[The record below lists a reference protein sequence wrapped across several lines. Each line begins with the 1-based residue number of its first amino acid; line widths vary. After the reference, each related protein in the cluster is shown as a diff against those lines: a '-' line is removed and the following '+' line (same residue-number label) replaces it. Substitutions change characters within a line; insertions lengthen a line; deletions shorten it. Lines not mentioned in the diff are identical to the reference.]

1 MSKAKKIIIRVLLII
16 FVIISILSIIFTVIT
31 IANRTPAEDVCEV
44 ENFDEDIYD
53 ELYNLLFSG
62 ENAYSVGVNS
72 ENGRDVLRINSPVD
86 SNYGYNSL
94 LFLGDDG
101 VVSAEHYGGSHI
113 DLTAQKSGH
122 CGVVIERYWAIDLI
136 DVCIYDITVDE
147 NLKISY
153 NDRSVDK
160 FTFYN
165 HDSVSY
171 GEITVQANDNSV
183 VLSDNTAQKLRDEIN
198 SIYGGESYCRP
209 APDLSECV
217 KIVCVKKEGYIDGTD
232 TVCEFYVSKDRLYYC
247 NIIAGDE
254 KWLEFTPDEFCSLD
268 RINELLDLKD

>member
-16 FVIISILSIIFTVIT
+16 FVVISIFSIIFTVIT
-31 IANRTPAEDVCEV
+31 IADRTPAKDAYDVENSDEDVHDV
-44 ENFDEDIYD
+44 YALDV
-53 ELYNLLFSG
+53 FSG
-62 ENAYSVGVNS
+62 ENAYSVGINS
-72 ENGRDVLRINSPVD
+72 GNGRDVLRINSPVE
-86 SNYGYNSL
+86 SNYGYNSV

-122 CGVVIERYWAIDLI
+122 CGVVIERYWAIDLR

-160 FTFYN
+160 FPFYN
-165 HDSVSY
+165 HDSVLE

-209 APDLSECV
+209 DPDLSECV
-217 KIVCVKKEGYIDGTD
+217 KIVCVKKEDYSGGTD
-232 TVCEFYVSKDRLYYC
+232 MVCEFYVSKDRLYYC

-268 RINELLDLKD
+268 GINELLDLKD

>member
-1 MSKAKKIIIRVLLII
+1 MSKAKKIIISVLLII

-53 ELYNLLFSG
+53 ALYNVFSG
-62 ENAYSVGVNS
+62 KNAYSVGVNS
-72 ENGRDVLRINSPVD
+72 ENDRDVLRINSPVE
-86 SNYGYNSL
+86 SNYGYNSVL
-94 LFLGDDG
+94 YLGDDG
-101 VVSAEHYGGSHI
+101 VVSVEHYGGSHI

-122 CGVVIERYWAIDLI
+122 CGVVIERYWVDLR

-153 NDRSVDK
+153 SDRSVDK
-160 FTFYN
+160 FPFYN
-165 HDSVSY
+165 HDSVLE

-209 APDLSECV
+209 SPDLSECV
-217 KIVCVKKEGYIDGTD
+217 KIVCNATYSDGTD

-247 NIIAGDE
+247 NFIAGDE
-254 KWLEFTPDEFCSLD
+254 KWYEFTPDELCSLD
-268 RINELLDLKD
+268 GINELLDLKD

>member
-31 IANRTPAEDVCEV
+31 IANRTPAEDVYNV
-44 ENFDEDIYD
+44 ENSDEDV
-53 ELYNLLFSG
+53 LYNLLFSG

-72 ENGRDVLRINSPVD
+72 ENGRDVLRINSPVE

-94 LFLGDDG
+94 LYLGDDG
-101 VVSAEHYGGSHI
+101 VVSGENYGGSHI
-113 DLTAQKSGH
+113 ELTAQKSGH
-122 CGVVIERYWAIDLI
+122 CGVVIERYWAIDLR

-160 FTFYN
+160 FPFYN
-165 HDSVSY
+165 HISVLE

-183 VLSDNTAQKLRDEIN
+183 VLSDNTAQKLRDKIN

-217 KIVCVKKEGYIDGTD
+217 KIICEATYSDGTD
-232 TVCEFYVSKDRLYYC
+232 TVCEFYVSKDRIYYC
-247 NIIAGDE
+247 NIIAGEE

-268 RINELLDLKD
+268 GINELLDLKD